1 MSSNPPTPTIKKYTQ
16 VWPSTDDAGVSGGA
30 EKGRLQWLAGH
41 HPSSRFSERACD
53 KEIRKRTI
61 EQDTQHC
68 PLASAGMQRTH
79 TSVCTLMGTYT
90 CIHGIHKKTSTLL
103 TYGFSI
109 RRVVYAAQPS
119 RNPWL
124 LRIREAGVFGAAVTE
139 LG

>member
-1 MSSNPPTPTIKKYTQ
+1 MSSSPPTPTIKKYRQ
-16 VWPSTDDAGVSGGA
+16 VWPSTDDAGVWGG
-30 EKGRLQWLAGH
+30 KGRLRWLAGH
-41 HPSSRFSERACD
+41 HLSSGFSERACD

-79 TSVCTLMGTYT
+79 TSVCTPVGTYT
-90 CIHGIHKKTSTLL
+90 RIHGIHKKTSTLL
-103 TYGFSI
+103 TYVFSI

-124 LRIREAGVFGAAVTE
+124 FRIREAGVFGAMVTE